1 MKHLVDGGFMHFYI
15 NMIFIIVIFF
25 LAILGVI
32 LPILKG
38 KLKKIRYRQL
48 VIENIQILIIL
59 IVIFIAYAYIF

>member
-25 LAILGVI
+25 LAMLGVI
-32 LPILKG
+32 LPILTG